1 MIARRRLALVLL
13 PVTLLVAAAACGGDD
28 DEDDGGAEPTP
39 TPTAAPAEPLRILV
53 TNDDGVEGEGISLLV
68 DALMELDDVEVTVVA
83 PLEDQSGTGGQT
95 TPTPLTA
102 TDAELIGGAPAVA
115 VDGFPADSVV
125 YALAEVLDEP
135 PHVVVS
141 GINAG
146 QNMGPIVELSGTV
159 GAARKAV
166 SEGIPALAVSQG
178 LADPIDYPTGVE
190 LAIDWVEEHRDALL
204 AGELE
209 AAVANLNVPSCAT
222 GEVRG
227 VVEVPTATDVGDRNP
242 VTDPSDC
249 TSTATDPADDIAAF
263 LTGYAPLAE
272 VAP

>member
-1 MIARRRLALVLL
+1 MIARRPWAPLLLVLTFL
-13 PVTLLVAAAACGGDD
+13 TFVACGGDD
-28 DEDDGGAEPTP
+28 DDSAEPTSTP
-39 TPTAAPAEPLRILV
+39 TPTAAAVEPLRILV
-53 TNDDGVEGEGISLLV
+53 TNDDGVGGEGISLLV
-68 DALMELDDVEVTVVA
+68 DALLELDDVEVTVVA

-204 AGELE
+204 AGEVE
-209 AAVANLNVPSCAT
+209 ADAVANLNVPSCAT

-227 VVEVPTATDVGDRNP
+227 VVEVPTATDVGSRNP